1 MYTYESNR
9 RSEYGVRRSDVLVHP
24 SIDDPLAL
32 HNALSSVV
40 DDGQVSWL
48 FKKHVKIKE
57 SSVLPDLRGIYFQ
70 YVLKSRYSVNQEMR
84 NKCTQVSNSI
94 VESVHLL
101 ITYPYHSSL

>member
-1 MYTYESNR
+1 M
-9 RSEYGVRRSDVLVHP
+9 LVHP

-48 FKKHVKIKE
+48 FKKKHVKLKE

-70 YVLKSRYSVNQEMR
+70 
-84 NKCTQVSNSI
+84 
-94 VESVHLL
+94 
-101 ITYPYHSSL
+101 

>member
-48 FKKHVKIKE
+48 LKKHVKLKE

-70 YVLKSRYSVNQEMR
+70 
-84 NKCTQVSNSI
+84 
-94 VESVHLL
+94 
-101 ITYPYHSSL
+101 

>member
-1 MYTYESNR
+1 M
-9 RSEYGVRRSDVLVHP
+9 LVHP

-48 FKKHVKIKE
+48 FKKHVKLKE

-70 YVLKSRYSVNQEMR
+70 
-84 NKCTQVSNSI
+84 
-94 VESVHLL
+94 
-101 ITYPYHSSL
+101 

>member
-40 DDGQVSWL
+40 DDGQVSPIIAKSINRDL
-48 FKKHVKIKE
+48 KLK
-57 SSVLPDLRGIYFQ
+57 LPIN
-70 YVLKSRYSVNQEMR
+70 KSG
-84 NKCTQVSNSI
+84 
-94 VESVHLL
+94 
-101 ITYPYHSSL
+101 